1 MKKTLLHAV
10 GAFAFIAAIAG
21 GTAPLAAEDS
31 LALHGYGRTK
41 VGALVDG
48 GDYFIA
54 ENTVDLRLSYEAGP
68 VSFYANPVISEL
80 EGAVRGIGLRE
91 AYIDLEGGAFDLRM
105 GKQQIIWG
113 KGDGVFITDIVS
125 PKDLSRFLIPDFE
138 ELRLAV
144 TGAKLDLYA
153 EPHSL
158 ELVWLPWFTPTI
170 SPAATSLWAPSMPF
184 PITPTFLPAD
194 LPAMNIESGEY
205 FAKYTFMGSAIDAS
219 LMGGWMWNDTPS
231 FAVVSKTPGPSG
243 LTALTVQGEYYRT
256 PAAGGALSL
265 IAGPFV
271 LRSEGAWYG
280 GRRYQGNPMVYADG
294 FTEKDA
300 VQYLLGT
307 DFSVAGI
314 NFGFQFIQDIILEHE
329 DDLVEEAVQSTATM
343 VVAKTF
349 FRETVTAEVFS
360 YLGIDEPDALVK
372 PKITWKAAD
381 ALELFTGGYFFFGD
395 EGDFGQYAD
404 KDGVYLGAKLSF

>member
-1 MKKTLLHAV
+1 MKKTLMHVA
-10 GAFAFIAAIAG
+10 AAIAAVAIFTG
-21 GTAPLAAEDS
+21 GTALGAEDA
-31 LALHGYGRTK
+31 LELHGYGRTK
-41 VGALVDG
+41 AGALVDD

-68 VSFYANPVISEL
+68 ASFYANPVLSEQ
-80 EGAVRGIGLRE
+80 ERVVQSINLRE
-91 AYIDLEGGAFDLRM
+91 AYIDLGGNAFGLRM

-144 TGAKLDLYA
+144 TGVKLDLYA
-153 EPHSL
+153 GTHSV
-158 ELVWLPWFTPTI
+158 ELVYLPWFTP
-170 SPAATSLWAPSMPF
+170 SVAPDATSLWAPSMPF
-184 PITPTFLPAD
+184 PITPAFLPAD
-194 LPAMNIESGEY
+194 MPAMNIESGEY
-205 FAKYTFMGSAIDAS
+205 FAKYSFMGSAFDAS

-231 FAVVSKTPGPSG
+231 YAVISKTPGPGG

-256 PAAGGALSL
+256 AAAGYTVSG

-280 GRRYQGNPMVYADG
+280 GRRYQGNPMVYPDG
-294 FTEKDA
+294 YAEKNA
-300 VQYLLGT
+300 LQYLVGT
-307 DFSVAGI
+307 DFSVAGVT
-314 NFGFQFIQDIILEHE
+314 FGFQFIQDIILDHE
-329 DDLVEEAVQSTATM
+329 DDLVDEAVKGTATM
-343 VVAKTF
+343 VMAKTF

-360 YLGIDEPDALVK
+360 YIGIDAPDALVK

-381 ALELFTGGYFFFGD
+381 ALELFTGAYMFFGD
-395 EGDFGQYAD
+395 ESGFGQYDD

>member
-1 MKKTLLHAV
+1 
-10 GAFAFIAAIAG
+10 
-21 GTAPLAAEDS
+21 
-31 LALHGYGRTK
+31 
-41 VGALVDG
+41 
-48 GDYFIA
+48 
-54 ENTVDLRLSYEAGP
+54 
-68 VSFYANPVISEL
+68 
-80 EGAVRGIGLRE
+80 
-91 AYIDLEGGAFDLRM
+91 
-105 GKQQIIWG
+105 
-113 KGDGVFITDIVS
+113 
-125 PKDLSRFLIPDFE
+125 
-138 ELRLAV
+138 
-144 TGAKLDLYA
+144 
-153 EPHSL
+153 
-158 ELVWLPWFTPTI
+158 
-170 SPAATSLWAPSMPF
+170 
-184 PITPTFLPAD
+184 
-194 LPAMNIESGEY
+194 
-205 FAKYTFMGSAIDAS
+205 
-219 LMGGWMWNDTPS
+219 
-231 FAVVSKTPGPSG
+231 
-243 LTALTVQGEYYRT
+243 
-256 PAAGGALSL
+256 
-265 IAGPFV
+265 
-271 LRSEGAWYG
+271 
-280 GRRYQGNPMVYADG
+280 MVYADG